1 MNQTITLDDLLPLL
15 GSSRMLVESSI
26 FIHIYDLS
34 PYLIAIPQCLL
45 NLCVVIILLLSF
57 TYCRQSFHP
66 GLVFLLNLALTDVI
80 HAVIICVLVELFH
93 SEDFTDFPPQQFAIH
108 ETAACKIKA
117 GLLCFIYIQSTMS
130 TVFLTL
136 DRYLT
141 IVYLY
146 TYPDIMTKRRA
157 YISISLCWLV
167 PSIIG
172 IASSLTIVP
181 PNQETINAC
190 SSTHLGSK
198 VVTTVLLGL
207 MICILISIYILY
219 IRILFSFW
227 RLKRKR
233 SIIRNGKSNEEK
245 PNMIDFNVIKL
256 GIIPV
261 KQKTCKSEAFA
272 QLKSVKI
279 DHQSVQQLNHK
290 KSPVYDNLYR
300 LGRYIKASK
309 YVLVILILFTLC
321 WLPWL
326 LSYAV
331 DLLYHQAG
339 FYHQAML
346 ETCGSFNTSAV
357 QEGVVQ
363 PEVYLCVRNM
373 FRGKLSSCQLTFPSD
388 KNEDKCGILYE
399 ILHERLFE
407 NVQLLMITLGACNSL
422 FNPIVYAIWCEVFR
436 RTAGQ
441 VASQIRKLL
450 KVSFSFH

>member
-1 MNQTITLDDLLPLL
+1 
-15 GSSRMLVESSI
+15 MLVESSI
-26 FIHIYDLS
+26 FINIYDLS
-34 PYLIAIPQCLL
+34 PYLIAVPQGIL

-80 HAVIICVLVELFH
+80 HAVIICVLVKLFH

-141 IVYLY
+141 IAYLY
-146 TYPDIMTKRRA
+146 KYPDIMTKRRA

-181 PNQETINAC
+181 ENQDTINAC

-207 MICILISIYILY
+207 MISILITIYMLY

-233 SIIRNGKSNEEK
+233 SIIRNGKSNLSLEK
-245 PNMIDFNVIKL
+245 KTNMIEFNVIKL
-256 GIIPV
+256 GIIQV
-261 KQKTCKSEAFA
+261 KQKTCKSEAFS

-279 DHQSVQQLNHK
+279 GNVSVEQLNHK
-290 KSPVYDNLYR
+290 KTPVYDNLYR

-309 YVLVILILFTLC
+309 YVLVILLLFTLC

-363 PEVYLCVRNM
+363 PELYLCVRNM
-373 FRGKLSSCQLTFPSD
+373 FGGKLRSCQLTFPSD
-388 KNEDKCGILYE
+388 NNEDRCGILYE

-441 VASQIRKLL
+441 LRKLF
-450 KVSFSFH
+450 KDSFSFQ